1 LIERSELIGKLYDV
15 TRGGPSYDVRTDE
28 AYRVQD
34 GDKTIQVIGDA
45 DVIFDD
51 VCIEGFSFW
60 LSRGNNLHGYV
71 YVQGSWQDIA
81 DREVG

>member
-1 LIERSELIGKLYDV
+1 MIERTEIVGKLYEV
-15 TRGGPSYDVRTDE
+15 TRGGPSYNVRTDE
-28 AYRVQD
+28 PYRVQD
-34 GDKTIQVIGDA
+34 GDQTIQVIGYV

-71 YVQGSWQDIA
+71 YTQGAWQDIA
-81 DREVG
+81 AREVG